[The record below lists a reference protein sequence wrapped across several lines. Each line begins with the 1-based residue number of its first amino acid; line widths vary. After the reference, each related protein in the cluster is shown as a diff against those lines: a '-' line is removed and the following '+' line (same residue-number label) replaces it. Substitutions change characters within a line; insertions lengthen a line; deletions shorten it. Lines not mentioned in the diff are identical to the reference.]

1 MIRTRARAKRSSP
14 VSEISD
20 DAPKT
25 KKRAVNVKVRASDCS
40 SSESDIETYL
50 KPASEIDLNSSFFQ
64 TQTNVKKSFEEIEK
78 NIFSGINRLSESDT
92 EDEFLVKKVADVPQA
107 SVSTKDKLDFKERVI
122 HFEHIHAYNKK
133 MEEAKKH
140 VELYKAKKNNK
151 ENSIDVA
158 DMLAVGETKI
168 VNDNLSMSA
177 YSSDFETY
185 SDSEKDEWEEINSS
199 ENVLIP
205 KKGVEITVE
214 LPGNVRKKKR
224 TDIMDAIKR
233 KINRVKK
240 ENQVYIH
247 KVHLLC
253 WIAHG
258 IYLNKILNSEN
269 LMGLALSLLP
279 SQKCYPSE
287 RLNISYLEEILQWYR
302 KTITISKCITNKEK
316 SLERLIE
323 KQIMNKEAYDYKFFV
338 YIFVCLL
345 RSLGI
350 RCRLMLSLEV
360 EPLRPSATEL
370 CSLSK
375 ADTTDNQNKNT
386 AKKVQVDCTPK
397 ASLSK
402 KATSSKVI
410 STKKVSHSSK
420 ISKIKEMKV
429 KKLDFED
436 LCLLRSTDEI
446 KGNTTII
453 KEPTSSKICTNFT
466 ESKIKTNKS
475 GNSKK
480 ESKTNGRKNERA
492 QKTNNK
498 LRETEKVESSNIKKR
513 PNSATIKQSSTK
525 HTRVKENQT
534 KTHQDRQKKIK
545 IESNVAEKR
554 KACVKTNTENE
565 VEHFIAKETST
576 NLTYSTIDKSIQFNE
591 EKKGSRI
598 SENDTKMEIQLRRSQ
613 RLSKS
618 PENLN
623 VIESIF
629 NQENE
634 TQTNSNTIIKS
645 DKTNKFNNKDN
656 EAKNKLS
663 AFKVKMPFK
672 LKYNTKK
679 LSDANEKSS
688 EMTDTTE
695 NEMQIVVPQLDGGND
710 EIDSKPSK
718 NNKANLR
725 KLKDISLNKCLLK
738 EHPKR
743 LKKTVKYTEEC
754 SDDDFQGSDVS
765 SKKIVSKEK
774 KHGKSSINQIPRKI
788 HSKTSNIVE
797 RELSSISSTSRHF
810 PNALGNKLDVR
821 NDIIGLLKKNISEEK
836 QLQRSKLV
844 KHKRMSKSYSDSDGD
859 YIPKS
864 ARKMSAEDDFKE
876 KSVTVKRRIPMKKD
890 LIEIEK
896 ISKQKKKKKRKRK
909 VLMFGSK
916 YLLKPRRNGL
926 PLMSLKAKCIASK
939 KYMYTRAT
947 HPISYIL
954 SWDNDHSIKDLT
966 KRYCLNWNTV
976 TRKLRV
982 DDKWWN
988 ETLLPYKPP
997 RSARDREED
1006 EDLAR
1011 QQLEQPLPTTIS
1023 EFKNHPLY
1031 VIKRH
1036 LLKFE
1041 AIYPPDALIL
1051 GFVRN
1056 EPIYSRDCVH
1066 VLHSRDIWLK
1076 HAKVVKPGEK
1086 PYKIVKARPK
1096 YDKLSNSIITDQP
1109 LEIFGK
1115 WQVEDY
1121 VPPTAENGVVP
1132 RNAYGNVELF
1142 KTSML
1147 PKGTVHLQ
1155 LPGLNKIARKMNI
1168 DCAPAIVGFDFH
1180 GGWSHPTYDGF
1191 IVCEEFSEQLIA
1203 AWYQE
1208 QEESEKRAQ
1217 EKIEKRVY
1225 DNWRRL
1231 IRGLLIRE
1239 RLKAKYDFGESS
1251 TVSKSRKSKKGLILK
1266 KKKVHSD
1273 TDSD

>member
-92 EDEFLVKKVADVPQA
+92 DDEFLVKKVADVPQA
-107 SVSTKDKLDFKERVI
+107 SGSTKDKLDFKERVI

-168 VNDNLSMSA
+168 VYDNNLSMSA

-214 LPGNVRKKKR
+214 LPGNVRKKKSKLFVELSYFR
-224 TDIMDAIKR
+224 YYLCVVAMCWTLYNIQRFNKTINIIYRVAHYRKLIIIFKGTDIMDAIKR

-302 KTITISKCITNKEK
+302 KTITVSKCITNKEK

-453 KEPTSSKICTNFT
+453 KEPTSSKINTNFT

-525 HTRVKENQT
+525 HTRVKEKQT

-545 IESNVAEKR
+545 IETNVAEKR

-576 NLTYSTIDKSIQFNE
+576 NLTHSTIDKSIQFNE

-618 PENLN
+618 PENLD

-710 EIDSKPSK
+710 EIDSKLSK

-765 SKKIVSKEK
+765 SKKI
-774 KHGKSSINQIPRKI
+774 
-788 HSKTSNIVE
+788 TSNIVE

-896 ISKQKKKKKRKRK
+896 NKQAKKEEEKKKKGVNVWIEVFAEAEEKW
-909 VLMFGSK
+909 
-916 YLLKPRRNGL
+916 
-926 PLMSLKAKCIASK
+926 
-939 KYMYTRAT
+939 
-947 HPISYIL
+947 IS
-954 SWDNDHSIKDLT
+954 
-966 KRYCLNWNTV
+966 
-976 TRKLRV
+976 V
-982 DDKWWN
+982 D
-988 ETLLPYKPP
+988 
-997 RSARDREED
+997 
-1006 EDLAR
+1006 
-1011 QQLEQPLPTTIS
+1011 
-1023 EFKNHPLY
+1023 
-1031 VIKRH
+1031 
-1036 LLKFE
+1036 
-1041 AIYPPDALIL
+1041 
-1051 GFVRN
+1051 
-1056 EPIYSRDCVH
+1056 
-1066 VLHSRDIWLK
+1066 
-1076 HAKVVKPGEK
+1076 VVKGQVHCIKEI
-1086 PYKIVKARPK
+1086 YVRIFH
-1096 YDKLSNSIITDQP
+1096 TDQ
-1109 LEIFGK
+1109 F
-1115 WQVEDY
+1115 
-1121 VPPTAENGVVP
+1121 
-1132 RNAYGNVELF
+1132 RR
-1142 KTSML
+1142 
-1147 PKGTVHLQ
+1147 
-1155 LPGLNKIARKMNI
+1155 RKDM
-1168 DCAPAIVGFDFH
+1168 F
-1180 GGWSHPTYDGF
+1180 
-1191 IVCEEFSEQLIA
+1191 
-1203 AWYQE
+1203 
-1208 QEESEKRAQ
+1208 
-1217 EKIEKRVY
+1217 
-1225 DNWRRL
+1225 
-1231 IRGLLIRE
+1231 
-1239 RLKAKYDFGESS
+1239 
-1251 TVSKSRKSKKGLILK
+1251 
-1266 KKKVHSD
+1266 
-1273 TDSD
+1273 

>member
-1 MIRTRARAKRSSP
+1 MIRTRARARAKRSSP

-133 MEEAKKH
+133 LEEAKKH

-168 VNDNLSMSA
+168 VNDNNLSMSA

-287 RLNISYLEEILQWYR
+287 RLNISYLEEILQW
-302 KTITISKCITNKEK
+302 
-316 SLERLIE
+316 
-323 KQIMNKEAYDYKFFV
+323 
-338 YIFVCLL
+338 
-345 RSLGI
+345 SLGI

-410 STKKVSHSSK
+410 STKRVSHSSK

-446 KGNTTII
+446 K
-453 KEPTSSKICTNFT
+453 
-466 ESKIKTNKS
+466 
-475 GNSKK
+475 
-480 ESKTNGRKNERA
+480 
-492 QKTNNK
+492 
-498 LRETEKVESSNIKKR
+498 
-513 PNSATIKQSSTK
+513 
-525 HTRVKENQT
+525 
-534 KTHQDRQKKIK
+534 
-545 IESNVAEKR
+545 EKR

-576 NLTYSTIDKSIQFNE
+576 NLTHSTIDKSIQFNE

-618 PENLN
+618 PENLD

-710 EIDSKPSK
+710 EIDSKLSK

-774 KHGKSSINQIPRKI
+774 
-788 HSKTSNIVE
+788 
-797 RELSSISSTSRHF
+797 STAKVVLIKYH
-810 PNALGNKLDVR
+810 
-821 NDIIGLLKKNISEEK
+821 KNISEEK

-896 ISKQKKKKKRKRK
+896 NKQAKKEEEKKKKGVNVWIEVFAEAEEKWISVDVVKGQ
-909 VLMFGSK
+909 VH
-916 YLLKPRRNGL
+916 
-926 PLMSLKAKCIASK
+926 CIK
-939 KYMYTRAT
+939 EIYTRAT